1 MARDYY
7 DVLGISRTAS
17 ADEIQQAYRKLARR
31 HHPDVNKNPG
41 AEEQFK
47 EINEAYQ
54 VLKDPETR
62 RRYDRFGPD
71 FRQIPEG
78 FEETVGAGRGA
89 GGRGY
94 RGGGARTGGSPFGG
108 EWDYHD
114 AGIDLEDLL
123 GGMFGARGPGGP
135 IPGADQEAELTLTI
149 EDAYRGG
156 RRSITLAGPD
166 GERTYEVNIPPGV
179 TDGQRVR
186 LAGQGGRGRGD
197 ARPGDLYLVVRIAP
211 HPRYRLRG
219 RDIYVD
225 LPVAPWE
232 AALGATV
239 PVETPGGEGK
249 VRVPPGSST
258 GRRLRLRAL
267 GLPSPSGRPGD
278 VYAEVKVTVPTTLSE
293 RERELFE
300 ELAKVSTF
308 DPRRSRR

>member
-7 DVLGISRTAS
+7 EVLGISRNAS

-31 HHPDVNKNPG
+31 HHPDVNKNPD
-41 AEEQFK
+41 AEEAFK

-62 RRYDRFGPD
+62 RRYDRFGPN

-108 EWDYHD
+108 EWEYHES
-114 AGIDLEDLL
+114 GIDLEDLL

-135 IPGADQEAELTLTI
+135 IPGADQEAELTLTV

-166 GERTYEVNIPPGV
+166 GAAQLRGEHPARRHRRPAHPAGRAGRARAGV
-179 TDGQRVR
+179 M
-186 LAGQGGRGRGD
+186 RGRGISTWSSGSPPIRATACRGATSTSTCRWRHGRRRW
-197 ARPGDLYLVVRIAP
+197 ARPSRWRPPAGRARCAYRRGLRRAAGYACEGRGCRIPVV
-211 HPRYRLRG
+211 G
-219 RDIYVD
+219 
-225 LPVAPWE
+225 PV
-232 AALGATV
+232 T
-239 PVETPGGEGK
+239 
-249 VRVPPGSST
+249 ST
-258 GRRLRLRAL
+258 QR
-267 GLPSPSGRPGD
+267 
-278 VYAEVKVTVPTTLSE
+278 
-293 RERELFE
+293 
-300 ELAKVSTF
+300 
-308 DPRRSRR
+308 